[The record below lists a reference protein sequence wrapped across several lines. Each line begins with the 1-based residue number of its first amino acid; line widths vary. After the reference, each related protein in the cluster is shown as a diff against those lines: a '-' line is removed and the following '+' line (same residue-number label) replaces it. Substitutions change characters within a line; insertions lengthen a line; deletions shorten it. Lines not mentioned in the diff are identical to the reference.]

1 MIRFGE
7 IKNKIETI
15 LIESY
20 KKDSFKK
27 NFSLFKKYILGNKRL
42 SETYYLYD
50 ELHKNKGFNKEKSEE
65 YLNECVTVIKENL
78 TKETKNLYV
87 INEWLSNVKNDNNP
101 YKNLDIQV
109 YDSGVKNIEK
119 LVESKLQLMESLC
132 KTESI
137 KKDETIKLPIS
148 SSLKIANKILK
159 NSMSNLSES
168 EINQIKKL
176 SSLSTK
182 ELGVEIE
189 KNKKEVLVKLNENL
203 NSTNDEELINKI
215 NETINKINNSKN
227 SYLTLYT
234 IKDLNKKI

>member
-1 MIRFGE
+1 
-7 IKNKIETI
+7 
-15 LIESY
+15 
-20 KKDSFKK
+20 
-27 NFSLFKKYILGNKRL
+27 
-42 SETYYLYD
+42 
-50 ELHKNKGFNKEKSEE
+50 
-65 YLNECVTVIKENL
+65 
-78 TKETKNLYV
+78 
-87 INEWLSNVKNDNNP
+87 
-101 YKNLDIQV
+101 
-109 YDSGVKNIEK
+109 
-119 LVESKLQLMESLC
+119 
-132 KTESI
+132 
-137 KKDETIKLPIS
+137 
-148 SSLKIANKILK
+148 
-159 NSMSNLSES
+159 MSNLSES